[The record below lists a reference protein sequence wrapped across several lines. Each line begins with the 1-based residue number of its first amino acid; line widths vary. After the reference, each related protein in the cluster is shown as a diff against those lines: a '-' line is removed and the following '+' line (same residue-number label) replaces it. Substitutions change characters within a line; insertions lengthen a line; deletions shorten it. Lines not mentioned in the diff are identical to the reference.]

1 MSGRLRM
8 HDVVALLEATPT
20 KHFESGDPILL
31 RRGQIGT
38 VVMTYEHGACDVEFA
53 DRNGRAYALLPLQPD
68 KLLVLHETPEH
79 IAA

>member
-8 HDVVALLEATPT
+8 HDVVALLEATPM
-20 KHFESGDPILL
+20 KHFESGEPIIL

-38 VVMTYEHGACDVEFA
+38 VVMTYEDGACDVEFA
-53 DRNGRAYALLPLQPD
+53 DRNGRTYALLTLLPD